1 MKIIP
6 GVLAALVLSL
16 ASAVQGNELISTNVP
31 ESAKAT
37 VEQIA
42 GALCSVDASPDLHY
56 KVTLGDTIYNCD
68 EEGTGMMANVATT
81 VVAESLVLKKQSRS
95 KQKGAVVALKGKYGP
110 MSGYHFG
117 IEEMKEG
124 NRSALRQELG
134 V

>member
-16 ASAVQGNELISTNVP
+16 ASAVQGNELMSTNVP

-81 VVAESLVLKKQSRS
+81 VVAESLVLNKQSHANHNRLAIGDEWGGVIS
-95 KQKGAVVALKGKYGP
+95 IAVPIIIQWASSV
-110 MSGYHFG
+110 
-117 IEEMKEG
+117 
-124 NRSALRQELG
+124 
-134 V
+134 